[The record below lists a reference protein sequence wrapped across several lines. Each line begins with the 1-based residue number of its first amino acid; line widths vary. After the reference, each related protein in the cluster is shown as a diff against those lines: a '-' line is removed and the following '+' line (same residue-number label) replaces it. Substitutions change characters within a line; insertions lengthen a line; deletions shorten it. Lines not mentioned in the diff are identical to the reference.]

1 MRISRDLAKRFGAK
15 VVVLHVVPK
24 GIGSRAI
31 EREQAAVDAF
41 VREHAGT
48 RRATGLIRESSSVRQ
63 AIIKEAANHQL
74 VVMGASAHPTNASP
88 DGRYLF
94 GTLAESVASKAKPTV
109 IVVKTKQS
117 LGLATFEELRA
128 SEGTLAHADAYVE
141 RSRFLPVVVDKWFAE
156 NTFHAHEF
164 ADIRKLVALKERH
177 NLTVSVGLPTLNEEK
192 TIGTVIKRVK
202 GALMDRVP
210 LIDQIVVIDSD
221 SDDRT
226 VEIAGD
232 LGVPVHRHREI
243 LPETGSHVGKGEA
256 LWKSL
261 HVLDGD
267 IVAWID
273 TDISNIQPRFVY
285 GLLGPLLAE
294 SKIQYVKGFYQ
305 RPIREG
311 DKLLAEG
318 GGRVTELMARP
329 LINLFF
335 PELSGIIQPLSG
347 EYAGR
352 RELFEQLPF
361 FTGYA
366 VEIGLLI
373 DILDT
378 VGLPAIGQV
387 DLERRIHR
395 NQPLPN
401 LSQMSYVIL
410 QGAIRKLEER
420 HRIELLTEV
429 GRGMKLINNG
439 KDQFN
444 LEVREIGDEI
454 RPPMNSIPAY
464 LERRKALRGPMTP
477 PVLHRPAQASR
488 NLRPSSGVVRC
499 VEDRPPAEADLV
511 ARARRGDQDCL
522 RRPRRHPPGDG
533 ISRRLSRP
541 GRRGRSAGRGAGGVR
556 EGISRD
562 RSVPGGLCRSGPG
575 CCASSPTPPATDAG
589 GRSTARAAASR
600 RGGDPRATPRFRRP
614 RRSVLRD
621 ERRRT
626 LLAAINALSPD
637 DRLVIGARYFLDL
650 PEAEIAAL
658 AGVAPGTVKSRLSR
672 ARARLAQ
679 ALGGD
684 RAGWLDA

>member
-1 MRISRDLAKRFGAK
+1 FSPTIDDVVRESPCDIAVVKQRGLDHVKSILVPVRGGPHAELAMRISRDLAKRFGAK

-24 GIGSRAI
+24 GVGDRAI

-41 VREHAGT
+41 VRDHAGT
-48 RRATGLIRESSSVRQ
+48 RRASGIIREASSVRQ

-128 SEGTLAHADAYVE
+128 SEGTLAHADAFVE
-141 RSRFLPVVVDKWFAE
+141 RSRSLPIVVDRWFAE

-177 NLTVSVGLPTLNEEK
+177 NLSISVGLPALNEEK

-202 GALMDRVP
+202 NALMDRVP
-210 LIDQIVVIDSD
+210 LIDQIVVIDSN
-221 SDDRT
+221 SEDRT
-226 VEIAGD
+226 VAIATD
-232 LGVPVHRHREI
+232 LGVPVFRHPEI
-243 LPETGSHVGKGEA
+243 LPDTGSYRGKGEA

-285 GLLGPLLAE
+285 GLLGPLLRE
-294 SKIQYVKGFYQ
+294 PKIQYVKGFYQ
-305 RPIREG
+305 RPIRSG
-311 DKLLAEG
+311 NTLHAEG

-352 RELFEQLPF
+352 RALLERMPF

-373 DILDT
+373 DILEAG
-378 VGLPAIGQV
+378 GLPAIGQV

-429 GRGMKLINNG
+429 GRGMKLINTS

-454 RPPMNSIPAY
+454 RPPMISIPAY
-464 LERRKALRGPMTP
+464 L
-477 PVLHRPAQASR
+477 
-488 NLRPSSGVVRC
+488 
-499 VEDRPPAEADLV
+499 
-511 ARARRGDQDCL
+511 ARRMSL
-522 RRPRRHPPGDG
+522 K
-533 ISRRLSRP
+533 
-541 GRRGRSAGRGAGGVR
+541 GR
-556 EGISRD
+556 
-562 RSVPGGLCRSGPG
+562 
-575 CCASSPTPPATDAG
+575 
-589 GRSTARAAASR
+589 
-600 RGGDPRATPRFRRP
+600 
-614 RRSVLRD
+614 
-621 ERRRT
+621 
-626 LLAAINALSPD
+626 
-637 DRLVIGARYFLDL
+637 
-650 PEAEIAAL
+650 
-658 AGVAPGTVKSRLSR
+658 
-672 ARARLAQ
+672 
-679 ALGGD
+679 
-684 RAGWLDA
+684 

>member
-1 MRISRDLAKRFGAK
+1 MAAARRRTPYRILLPLANPRTARDLVRIGAGVANGRPTEITVLGIVEVPEGVSLSEGATQARTSRRLLQRVLDVGDEEGVELRTMVRIGRQAADGVIEAVGEEGSDLVIFGWGGPPTAAQSARAEAEATEMALAGEHARPRPVFSPTIDAVVRESPCDLAVVKQRGLDHVTSILVPVRGGPHAELAMRISRDLAKRFGAK

-24 GIGSRAI
+24 GIGARAV

-48 RRATGLIRESSSVRQ
+48 RRATGLIREASSVRQ

-164 ADIRKLVALKERH
+164 AEIRKLVALKERH

-221 SDDRT
+221 SEDRT
-226 VEIAGD
+226 VAIAED
-232 LGVPVHRHREI
+232 LGVPVHRHPQI
-243 LPETGSHVGKGEA
+243 LPETGTHRGKGEA

-294 SKIQYVKGFYQ
+294 SKIKYVKGFYQ

-352 RELFEQLPF
+352 RDLLEQLPF

-378 VGLPAIGQV
+378 AGLPAIGQV

-401 LSQMSYVIL
+401 LSQMAYVIL

-429 GRGMKLINNG
+429 GRGMKLINSG

-454 RPPMNSIPAY
+454 RPPMISIPAY
-464 LERRKALRGPMTP
+464 VERRKSL
-477 PVLHRPAQASR
+477 Q
-488 NLRPSSGVVRC
+488 
-499 VEDRPPAEADLV
+499 
-511 ARARRGDQDCL
+511 
-522 RRPRRHPPGDG
+522 
-533 ISRRLSRP
+533 
-541 GRRGRSAGRGAGGVR
+541 GR
-556 EGISRD
+556 
-562 RSVPGGLCRSGPG
+562 
-575 CCASSPTPPATDAG
+575 
-589 GRSTARAAASR
+589 
-600 RGGDPRATPRFRRP
+600 
-614 RRSVLRD
+614 
-621 ERRRT
+621 
-626 LLAAINALSPD
+626 
-637 DRLVIGARYFLDL
+637 
-650 PEAEIAAL
+650 
-658 AGVAPGTVKSRLSR
+658 
-672 ARARLAQ
+672 
-679 ALGGD
+679 
-684 RAGWLDA
+684 